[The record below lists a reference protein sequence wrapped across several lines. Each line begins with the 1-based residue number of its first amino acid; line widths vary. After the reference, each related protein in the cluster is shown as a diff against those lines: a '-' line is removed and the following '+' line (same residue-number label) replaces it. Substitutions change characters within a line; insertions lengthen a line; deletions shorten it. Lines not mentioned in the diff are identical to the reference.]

1 MPDQPEDLIKLP
13 KANDLMNGYWF
24 VASALIGAAV
34 LLTTEIRMIRR
45 MKRLNDSV
53 DNLHGMILFNM
64 QQEFQEQVDYVFNEM
79 IEEGTLEDPE
89 A

>member
-45 MKRLNDSV
+45 MRRLNDSV

-64 QQEFQEQVDYVFNEM
+64 QQVPGASGLRLQRDDRR
-79 IEEGTLEDPE
+79 GTLEDPE